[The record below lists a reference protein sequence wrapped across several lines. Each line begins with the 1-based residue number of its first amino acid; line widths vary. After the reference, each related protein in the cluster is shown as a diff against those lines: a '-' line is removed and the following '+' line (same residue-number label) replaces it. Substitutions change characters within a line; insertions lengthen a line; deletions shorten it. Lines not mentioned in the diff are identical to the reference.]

1 MKRITGMPMKFKYLL
16 KKNVKVFGISGII
29 SSWFTI
35 GTVWAGLAT
44 LPLIGFVVT
53 GGLFALAMLGIK
65 N

>member
-1 MKRITGMPMKFKYLL
+1 MKLKYLL
-16 KKNVKVFGISGII
+16 KKNVKVFGISGIV

-35 GTVWAGLAT
+35 GMVWAGLAT

-53 GGLFALAMLGIK
+53 GGLFTLAMLGIK